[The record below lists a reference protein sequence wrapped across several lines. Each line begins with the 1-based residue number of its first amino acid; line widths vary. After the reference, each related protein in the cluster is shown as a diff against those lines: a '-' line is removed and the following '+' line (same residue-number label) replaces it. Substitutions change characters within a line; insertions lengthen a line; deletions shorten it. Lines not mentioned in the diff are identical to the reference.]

1 LLNNRLTLLQKGTK
15 STNAT
20 ARRLL
25 VVLAAAFLAASF
37 SKVPARERE
46 SVSQQIPGSFDPLI
60 YNYPTALQ
68 ATLSAF
74 GKAIEDY
81 NAGRFEAALAAL
93 PDDAAAA
100 ATAVP
105 DHIHLYRAKIDLELG
120 KAREA
125 LDLFRSLPSL
135 HTDSPMLKQAILS
148 GARALLKLND
158 PAAAL
163 AVVSDARLKDSAE
176 ILSLRGQA
184 LEQET
189 KSNEAMR
196 VYLHIYVEY
205 VNASQAIFAEQRL
218 HVLAPAFQTKPENR
232 ENMLRRGENLV
243 RAGKNLEARTLL
255 LKLETAHPVGAQGEK
270 LRVVLA
276 DADTNLKRLTEA
288 LHYLRSVTDPALAAQ
303 ALYLEAVCNRGLK
316 NQAAFLAARDRA
328 LQNYPQSPYTEKLLY
343 SVATYFDVENEPM
356 PALQAYQAIV
366 RGFPKGEYFA
376 RALWKVALYSYV
388 AKHYQD
394 ALSGF
399 WQCLL
404 ADKSPGSAAA
414 SAYWMGRCCLHLG
427 DPEKAASFYRRTQE
441 LSNNSY
447 YGQRAQ
453 EALAS
458 LRSEVSSPAVEL
470 GAVDFQEISRTLEAI
485 HAGPATISSP
495 SAATVLLIERTRQL
509 MAAGVPDLA
518 VAELERAPAGPDADD
533 RVVSYALSRIYQ
545 SNGNYPGAIAALRRA
560 IPDYAELP
568 PASLP
573 DEVWEILFPVRHIS
587 IVTKNAARNNLDPNL
602 VLALIRQESAFQETA
617 RSSANARGLMQVL
630 PSTGRILA
638 GKAGVVP
645 YSVSKLYHP
654 DANIA
659 LGTRYLASLLQHYDG
674 KVELALAAYNAGDS
688 RVDRWLEEFGN
699 LDMAEFVER
708 IPFGETRGYVKQVLS
723 SLAHYHLRTAVN
735 PGSSADLQER

>member
-1 LLNNRLTLLQKGTK
+1 LTSLQTGMKLPTV
-15 STNAT
+15 A
-20 ARRLL
+20 AWRLL
-25 VVLAAAFLAASF
+25 VVLAAAFLGASF
-37 SKVPARERE
+37 SLAPARERE
-46 SVSQQIPGSFDPLI
+46 SAPQQIPGTFDPLL
-60 YNYPTALQ
+60 YNYPPALQ
-68 ATLSAF
+68 ATLGAF
-74 GKAIEDY
+74 GKAVEDY
-81 NAGRFEAALAAL
+81 AAGRFEAALAAL
-93 PDDAAAA
+93 PKDSAAAT
-100 ATAVP
+100 TAVP
-105 DHIHLYRAKIDLELG
+105 DQILLYRAKIDLELG
-120 KAREA
+120 NGRDA
-125 LDLFRSLPSL
+125 LDVFRSLPNL
-135 HTDSPMLKQAILS
+135 HPDSTVLKQALL
-148 GARALLKLND
+148 GEARALVKLND

-163 AVVSDARLKDSAE
+163 EVLDRAKLKDSAE

-189 KSNEAMR
+189 KKNEAIQ
-196 VYLHIYVEY
+196 VYLHIYAEY
-205 VNASQAIFAEQRL
+205 ANSSQSVFAEQRL
-218 HVLAPAFQTKPENR
+218 RVLAPTFQMKPENR
-232 ENMLRRGENLV
+232 GIILRRGENLV

-255 LKLETAHPVGAQGEK
+255 LKLNTAHPGGAQGEK

-276 DADTNLKRLTEA
+276 DADTNLKRLAEA
-288 LHYLRSVTDPALAAQ
+288 LRYLRSITDPALDAQ
-303 ALYLEAVCNRGLK
+303 ALYLEGACNRGLK
-316 NQAAFLAARDRA
+316 NQAAFLATRDRA
-328 LQNYPQSPYTEKLLY
+328 LQNFPQSPYTEKLLY
-343 SVATYFDVENEPM
+343 SVATYYDVENEPM
-356 PALQAYQAIV
+356 LALQAYQAIA
-366 RGFPKGEYFA
+366 RGFPKGEYFE

-388 AKHYQD
+388 AKRYQD
-394 ALSGF
+394 ALTGF

-427 DPEKAASFYRRTQE
+427 DPEKAVYFYRRSKE
-441 LSNNSY
+441 LSNSSY

-458 LRSEVSSPAVEL
+458 LQSEAAGPAAEL
-470 GAVDFQEISRTLEAI
+470 GAVDFQEISRTLDGI
-485 HAGPATISSP
+485 HAGQATISSP
-495 SAATVLLIERTRQL
+495 STAAVWLIERSRQL
-509 MAAGVPDLA
+509 LAAGIPDLA
-518 VAELERAPAGPDADD
+518 LAELERAPAGSDADD
-533 RVVSYALSRIYQ
+533 RAVSYSMSRIYQ
-545 SNGNYPGAIAALRRA
+545 SKGNYPAAIAALRRA

-573 DEVWEILFPVRHIS
+573 DEVWEILFPVRHFN
-587 IVTKNAARNNLDPNL
+587 IVTTNAARNNVDPNL

-638 GKAGVVP
+638 GKAGIVP

-659 LGTRYLASLLQHYDG
+659 LGTRYLASLLQRYDG

-735 PGSSADLQER
+735 PGSSADLQK

>member
-1 LLNNRLTLLQKGTK
+1 MMK
-15 STNAT
+15 SPNA
-20 ARRLL
+20 APRRLL
-25 VVLAAAFLAASF
+25 IVLAAAFLGASF
-37 SKVPARERE
+37 SMVPAHERE
-46 SVSQQIPGSFDPLI
+46 SAPRQIPEILDPLI
-60 YNYPTALQ
+60 YNYPPALQ
-68 ATLSAF
+68 ATLGAF
-74 GKAIEDY
+74 GKAVESY
-81 NAGRFEAALAAL
+81 AAGRLEAARAAL
-93 PDDAAAA
+93 PNDSAAA

-105 DHIHLYRAKIDLELG
+105 DHILLYRARIDLELG
-120 KAREA
+120 NGTEA
-125 LDLFRSLPSL
+125 LGLFRSLRSL
-135 HTDSPMLKQAILS
+135 HADSPVLKQAIL
-148 GARALLKLND
+148 GEARALVKLKD

-163 AVVSDARLKDSAE
+163 DVLDKAKLKDSAE
-176 ILSLRGQA
+176 IFFLRGQA
-184 LEQET
+184 LEQEG
-189 KSNEAMR
+189 KRNEAIQ
-196 VYLHIYVEY
+196 VYLHTYAEY
-205 VNASQAIFAEQRL
+205 ANASQSALAEQRL
-218 HVLAPAFQTKPENR
+218 RLLSPAFQTNSENR
-232 ENMLRRGENLV
+232 GLMLRRGENLV

-255 LKLETAHPVGAQGEK
+255 LKLDTAHPAGTQGEK

-276 DADTNLKRLTEA
+276 DADTNLKRLAEA
-288 LHYLRSVTDPALAAQ
+288 LRYLRPITDPSLAAQ
-303 ALYLEAVCNRGLK
+303 VLYLEAACNRGLK

-343 SVATYFDVENEPM
+343 SVATYFDVENEPAS
-356 PALQAYQAIV
+356 ALQTYQAIV
-366 RGFPKGEYFA
+366 RGFPKGEYFG

-388 AKHYQD
+388 AKRYQD
-394 ALSGF
+394 ALNGF

-427 DPEKAASFYRRTQE
+427 DPEKAVYFYRRTQA
-441 LSNNSY
+441 LSNDSY

-453 EALAS
+453 ESLAS
-458 LRSEVSSPAVEL
+458 LQSEVTGPAEEL
-470 GAVDFQEISRTLEAI
+470 GAVDFQEISRTLDGI

-495 SAATVLLIERTRQL
+495 STATAWLIERSRQL

-518 VAELERAPAGPDADD
+518 LAELERAPTAPDVGD
-533 RVVSYALSRIYQ
+533 RAVSYGISRIHQ
-545 SNGNYPGAIAALRRA
+545 SKGDYLGAIAALRRA

-573 DEVWEILFPVRHIS
+573 DEVWEILFPVRHFD
-587 IVTKNAARNNLDPNL
+587 IVTRNAARNNVDPNL

-638 GKAGVVP
+638 RKAGIVP

-654 DANIA
+654 DTNIA
-659 LGTRYLASLLQHYDG
+659 LGTRYLASLLQHYHG
-674 KVELALAAYNAGDS
+674 KVELALAAYDAGDD

-723 SLAHYHLRTAVN
+723 NLAHYHLRTAVN
-735 PGSSADLQER
+735 PGSSTDLQK